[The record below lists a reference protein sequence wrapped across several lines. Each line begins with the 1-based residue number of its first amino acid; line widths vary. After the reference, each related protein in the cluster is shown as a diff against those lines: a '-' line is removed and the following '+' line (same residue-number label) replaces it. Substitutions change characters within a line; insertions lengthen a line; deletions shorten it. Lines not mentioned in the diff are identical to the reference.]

1 MLPTRAQ
8 RELDVKRGGYGVS
21 ERLQAIPATLLAIP
35 IAVILVAGLLGAVTA
50 DDGAPGSG
58 NEVTAGAIGEQGPGL
73 LGGSSTTTTLAGA
86 APLAPG
92 DTVLG
97 AAPIV
102 GGEPGAGAPGAGAP
116 AAGQAPLPG
125 APSPGTPG
133 GPPAPVTGAGPLAI
147 PAGGCDGVGLSAT
160 DQGVTDTT
168 IKVGY
173 LIPNLNELR
182 AGGFNVGLAV
192 DFTKILPAWAKE
204 LNDTGGVACRKVEF
218 VTDTFDVLSVDDQL
232 RACKNMVQDEKVFT
246 VLTAGG
252 YDSVAQLCIAKDGK
266 TPFINPDA
274 QPAGWYA
281 DAQPYLWTTFMT
293 KDRMHRNHVRYLAEA
308 GRFKGKTVGVIY
320 HGIPNVAPSVE
331 QAMLP
336 ELKAAGVTP
345 KIVIKLSSDTEQALS
360 QINGAVLEMNRAG
373 VDYVLF
379 PMNLIFKTQFLR
391 VAEGQQYFPAYTDS
405 DHYFGCFDFTT
416 AAYPSKPFD
425 RTECVTT
432 GPQGQTREQLLN
444 FNKPFQDYANAV
456 YLRAN
461 PQGYEGDQDEKD
473 AQQAIHIGTGS
484 SILLWAEAANRVG
497 PQLTRPAWGEQMGKT
512 GRYDKTV
519 TAEYWTFGPK
529 KWDGPDR
536 LAVSRWHAEAGDGF
550 EERRF
555 RLEKPYF
562 NAYY

>member
-8 RELDVKRGGYGVS
+8 RELDARRGGSGLVQ
-21 ERLQAIPATLLAIP
+21 RLQAIPATLLAIP
-35 IAVILVAGLLGAVTA
+35 IAVVLVAGLVGATSADEDPATGAAVSAGALGA
-50 DDGAPGSG
+50 S
-58 NEVTAGAIGEQGPGL
+58 GPGAL
-73 LGGSSTTTTLAGA
+73 GSSTTAVTGAVPGAPGDTIPGATPGTTGDPGAGA
-86 APLAPG
+86 AP
-92 DTVLG
+92 
-97 AAPIV
+97 
-102 GGEPGAGAPGAGAP
+102 GAPGPAVGA
-116 AAGQAPLPG
+116 AVPG
-125 APSPGTPG
+125 APVG
-133 GPPAPVTGAGPLAI
+133 PAPVTGAGPLVV
-147 PAGGCDGVGLSAT
+147 PAGGCDGAALSAT
-160 DQGVTDTT
+160 DQGVSDTT
-168 IKVGY
+168 IKVGF

-182 AGGFNVGLAV
+182 AGGFNVGLAG

-204 LNDTGGVACRKVEF
+204 LNDNGGVACRKIEF
-218 VTDTFDVLSVDDQL
+218 VTDTFDVLDVDDML
-232 RACKNMVQDEKVFT
+232 RACKKMVQDEKVFA
-246 VLTAGG
+246 VLAAGG

-293 KDRMHRNHVRYLAEA
+293 KDRMHRNHIRYLAEA
-308 GRFKGKTVGVIY
+308 GRFEGKTVGVIY

-345 KIVIKLSSDTEQALS
+345 KVVIKLSSDSEQALS

-379 PMNLIFKTQFLR
+379 PMNLIFKTQFLQ
-391 VAEGQQYFPAYTDS
+391 VAEGQQYFPSYTDS

-416 AAYPSKPFD
+416 STYPSKPFD

-444 FNKPFQDYANAV
+444 FKKPFQDYANAV

-461 PQGYEGDQDEKD
+461 PQGYEGDQDAKD
-473 AQQAIHIGTGS
+473 TQQALHIGTGS
-484 SILLWAEAANRVG
+484 SVLLWAEAANRVG
-497 PQLTRPAWGEQMGKT
+497 PQLTRPAWGEQMGRT
-512 GRYDKTV
+512 GRFDKTI
-519 TAEYWTFGPK
+519 TAEFWTFGPQ

-536 LAVSRWHAEAGDGF
+536 LAVTRWHAEAGDGF
-550 EERRF
+550 PERAF
-555 RLEKPYF
+555 RLERPYF
-562 NAYY
+562 NAYV